1 MAQLTSADEAPP
13 TSRSSLPPAVL
24 AAVKAL
30 HTSAEN
36 CTSASFTH
44 VSWHHVAQSAKQIA
58 DTLRTAEHR
67 SSLGR
72 TNLLKSCGALLNAAG
87 QLEGS
92 EETLAARTELCRVV
106 GNMCFDHDPN
116 RQQTLDAG
124 IPRSMARVLAGTTAL
139 EGRDAEGRQR
149 ELRVPELKCVRA
161 AVGAMLNSSLKFDPI
176 RCELTKAEIL
186 CPLLALL
193 DARPSANNAAPVYVV
208 GAWAA
213 DPSGDVEEWK
223 ERLELGSTI
232 ASWVM
237 NILEDVLG
245 ENKSDFPPSGILSL
259 SSILLSIFTTSP
271 HPHPSALSS
280 HWSFEEASDFLDTD
294 IELLSIS
301 AALLEGLSIDLDS
314 IKELLAFSTFNPSLS
329 SPDSSLLEH
338 LLAFI
343 RSSAPPQY
351 WQHAT
356 DDPDRAAKAFS
367 TVKAAVIRAVVEAP
381 NSDVVMER
389 LWKDTSVEGG
399 KSWIVEKLVLWLEE
413 AQQEGRE
420 DMLICAA
427 HMLAG
432 LGRRDEHTEALVHDY
447 GLAAPLASIV
457 QERVDQQLAPKEGGS
472 RPGETTQI
480 LYGVVSLLRHLAI
493 PVKNRQV
500 VGETGVI
507 PSLAQLL
514 RRELDIVQPLQMSV
528 IGLLKHLTASNV
540 SNSLNVLGIPRPA
553 ADAAAPSPSASE
565 PQLPLDAILAL
576 ISRTDE
582 VRLRSEASRILV
594 NLVRSLFSTKLPS
607 MSDSVAASPISP
619 SAAHAAPSE
628 HVDEEELLR
637 RRGRPTLVR
646 TDVVEALSEMVRLS
660 EKYPMLINEGVVGLT
675 LLAGSGQSGARLVLS
690 ALVASHTSPLP
701 SSSDAADPT
710 PSASTSADELASLAS
725 PTAAADKPK
734 RATSL
739 AITSAGDPPCSIDM
753 LATWLGLCASGK
765 LSLPSSSS
773 SPSAPPAGIRPE
785 MVANACA
792 LMITVLKNCPEPDD
806 RDKVDELRRKVLGPL
821 KGAVEAIEGGTVEVG
836 AALAT
841 TARRARELVER
852 K

>member
-1 MAQLTSADEAPP
+1 
-13 TSRSSLPPAVL
+13 
-24 AAVKAL
+24 
-30 HTSAEN
+30 
-36 CTSASFTH
+36 
-44 VSWHHVAQSAKQIA
+44 
-58 DTLRTAEHR
+58 
-67 SSLGR
+67 SLGR
-72 TNLLKSCGALLNAAG
+72 ANLLKSCGALLNAAG

-245 ENKSDFPPSGILSL
+245 ESILSL

-514 RRELDIVQPLQMSV
+514 RRELDIVQPLQMS
-528 IGLLKHLTASNV
+528 
-540 SNSLNVLGIPRPA
+540 
-553 ADAAAPSPSASE
+553 
-565 PQLPLDAILAL
+565 LPLDAILAL

>member
-1 MAQLTSADEAPP
+1 M
-13 TSRSSLPPAVL
+13 L
-24 AAVKAL
+24 AAVEAL
-30 HTSAEN
+30 HTSAEHS
-36 CTSASFTH
+36 TSASFTPVH
-44 VSWHHVAQSAKQIA
+44 WRHIAQSAKQIA
-58 DTLRTAEHR
+58 DTLRTEELR
-67 SSLGR
+67 TSLGR
-72 TNLLKSCGALLNAAG
+72 TDLLKSCGELLSAAV

-92 EETLAARTELCRVV
+92 EETLAARMELCRVV

-116 RQQTLDAG
+116 RQQTLDAD
-124 IPRSMARVLAGTTAL
+124 IPRSIARLLAATIAS
-139 EGRDAEGRQR
+139 EGPDAERRQR
-149 ELRVPELKCVRA
+149 ELTVPELKCVRA

-176 RCELTKAEIL
+176 RRELTKAEIL
-186 CPLLALL
+186 SPLLALL

-237 NILEDVLG
+237 NVLEDVLG

-259 SSILLSIFTTSP
+259 SSILLSIYTTSP
-271 HPHPSALSS
+271 ASHPSAPSA
-280 HWSFEEASDFLDTD
+280 HWSSEESSDFLDTD
-294 IELLSIS
+294 IELLNIS

-329 SPDSSLLEH
+329 YPDSSLLEH

-343 RSSAPPQY
+343 KSAAPPSY

-356 DDPDRAAKAFS
+356 DDADRTAKAFS
-367 TVKAAVIRAVVEAP
+367 TVKAAVVRAVVEAP

-389 LWKDTSVEGG
+389 LWKDTSAEGG
-399 KSWIVEKLVLWLEE
+399 KNWVVEKLVLWLEE
-413 AQQEGRE
+413 AQQDGRE

-447 GLAAPLASIV
+447 GLAAPLARIV
-457 QERVDQQLAPKEGGS
+457 QERVDQQLAPKEGAS

-507 PSLAQLL
+507 PSVAQLL

-528 IGLLKHLTASNV
+528 IGLLKHLTASNI
-540 SNSLNVLGIPRPA
+540 SNSLDVLGIPPPA
-553 ADAAAPSPSASE
+553 TDASAPSPSASE

-607 MSDSVAASPISP
+607 SSDSVAASPISP
-619 SAAHAAPSE
+619 SVTRATPSE

-637 RRGRPTLVR
+637 RKGRPTLVR
-646 TDVVEALSEMVRLS
+646 TEVVEALSEMVRLS

-675 LLAGSGQSGARLVLS
+675 LLAGSGESGASLVLS
-690 ALVASHTSPLP
+690 ALVSSHTSPLP
-701 SSSDAADPT
+701 SSDSADPT
-710 PSASTSADELASLAS
+710 SSASISADELTSLAS
-725 PTAAADKPK
+725 PTAAAADKPK

-765 LSLPSSSS
+765 LSLPSS
-773 SPSAPPAGIRPE
+773 PSAPPPPTGVRPE

-792 LMITVLKNCPEPDD
+792 LVITVLRHCAERE
-806 RDKVDELRRKVLGPL
+806 RDEVDELRRKLLGPL
-821 KGAVEAIEGGTVEVG
+821 KGAVEAIERGSVQVG
-836 AALAT
+836 AALTT
-841 TARRARELVER
+841 TAGRALELVEG